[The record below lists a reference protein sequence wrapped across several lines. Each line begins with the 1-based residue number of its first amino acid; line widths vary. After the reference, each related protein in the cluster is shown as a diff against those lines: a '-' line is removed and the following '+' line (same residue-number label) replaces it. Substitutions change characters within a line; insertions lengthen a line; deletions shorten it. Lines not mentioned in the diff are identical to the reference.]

1 MSAPQDFFGRAISQY
16 AEDIFADFIAG
27 LFGMLEKG
35 PGLLPEHRIRSMQAA
50 VDRFFNERREARQ
63 TLAAE
68 KQANPLTPMVEP
80 WHETPGPDPTVDTY
94 TISADP
100 ARGRGIIECRT
111 ADGQSATYEVER
123 GGDDPQ
129 QNLQW
134 AATMAAQLS
143 LYRGEKSP
151 VIEAPAGTPATV
163 FDEAKARLA
172 AEGGQLHV
180 ALGNDYPVAV
190 SESDAPKKIVLP
202 SVSGSPKEEA
212 KPETKNIE
220 HEVQQD
226 DDAFAG
232 IDEKTF
238 APTVQDEETVEGPE
252 EAHDRAEKQAE
263 RPVADAPMPEE
274 HAAPMRDDEEISRQ
288 AAGPEAVE
296 QPSQQILEQATD
308 DSDPAA
314 REAARNTPDVE
325 DIDPQV
331 LDKANAD
338 AAVHAQ
344 AVGNA
349 EDEPTE
355 SPEAPAPATQT
366 QDEPVTEENPPAAVE
381 EPPVVKTED
390 QQEPPEGEK
399 PEAPEPEKPEAATET
414 AETQETPAAEEPH
427 PEEEAPAAELPP
439 EEEAPVVEQSQSED
453 DALAAE
459 VPAEEEAPASV
470 EEEQA
475 EPVEDAPVEDAP
487 VQEAPVEQPAA
498 AVEAAPE
505 VVEAGVPTTEPT
517 VEAGM
522 PAPDPSIDVSEQPL
536 PPPAPLPP
544 RQRLTQQIGG
554 VS

>member
-16 AEDIFADFIAG
+16 AEDIFADFLAG

-50 VDRFFNERREARQ
+50 VDRYFNERREARQ
-63 TLAAE
+63 VIAAE
-68 KQANPLTPMVEP
+68 KEANPLTPMVEP
-80 WHETPGPDPTVDTY
+80 WHETPGPDPAVDTY

-123 GGDDPQ
+123 GGDDEQ
-129 QNLQW
+129 QNLKW

-151 VIEAPAGTPATV
+151 VVEAPARTPATV

-180 ALGNDYPVAV
+180 ALGNDYPVAM
-190 SESDAPKKIVLP
+190 ENEAQKKIVLP
-202 SVSGSPKEEA
+202 SVSGSPKEET
-212 KPETKNIE
+212 KPEVKSE
-220 HEVQQD
+220 EPVVQQD

-238 APTVQDEETVEGPE
+238 ASTVHDEETVEGPE
-252 EAHDRAEKQAE
+252 EVQGRAEKQAE
-263 RPVADAPMPEE
+263 RSVADAPVPGE
-274 HAAPMRDDEEISRQ
+274 HEAPMRDDEEISRQ
-288 AAGPEAVE
+288 AAGVEAVE
-296 QPSQQILEQATD
+296 QPSQQILEQAMD
-308 DSDPAA
+308 DSDPSA

-338 AAVHAQ
+338 VDAAVHAQ
-344 AVGNA
+344 AGANA
-349 EDEPTE
+349 EEEPTE
-355 SPEAPAPATQT
+355 IPEAPAPATQT
-366 QDEPVTEENPPAAVE
+366 QDEPVAEVNPPAAVE

-399 PEAPEPEKPEAATET
+399 PEAPESEKPDAATET
-414 AETQETPAAEEPH
+414 QETQETPAAEEPH

-439 EEEAPVVEQSQSED
+439 EEEAPVVEQSQSEEE
-453 DALAAE
+453 APSSE
-459 VPAEEEAPASV
+459 VPAEEEAPAPV
-470 EEEQA
+470 EEQA
-475 EPVEDAPVEDAP
+475 APVEDAP
-487 VQEAPVEQPAA
+487 VQEAPAEQPAA
-498 AVEAAPE
+498 AVDADPD
-505 VVEAGVPTTEPT
+505 VVEAGVPTAEPT

>member
-80 WHETPGPDPTVDTY
+80 WHETPGPDPAVDTY

-151 VIEAPAGTPATV
+151 VIEAPTGTPATV

-180 ALGNDYPVAV
+180 ALGNDYPVAM
-190 SESDAPKKIVLP
+190 ENEAQKKIVLP
-202 SVSGSPKEEA
+202 SVSGSPKEET
-212 KPETKNIE
+212 KPEVKSE
-220 HEVQQD
+220 EPVVQQD

-263 RPVADAPMPEE
+263 RPVADAPMPGE
-274 HAAPMRDDEEISRQ
+274 HEAPMRDDEEVSRQ

-296 QPSQQILEQATD
+296 QPSQQILEQAMD
-308 DSDPAA
+308 DSDPSA

-344 AVGNA
+344 TGGNT
-349 EDEPTE
+349 EEEPAE
-355 SPEAPAPATQT
+355 SPEAPAPAAQT
-366 QDEPVTEENPPAAVE
+366 QDEPVTEVNPPAAAE
-381 EPPVVKTED
+381 EPPVVETEE
-390 QQEPPEGEK
+390 QQEPTESEK
-399 PEAPEPEKPEAATET
+399 PEAPESEKPAAATET
-414 AETQETPAAEEPH
+414 TDTQETQETPAAEEPH

-439 EEEAPVVEQSQSED
+439 EEEAPVVEQSQSEEE
-453 DALAAE
+453 APAAE
-459 VPAEEEAPASV
+459 VPAEEEEAPAPV
-470 EEEQA
+470 EEQA
-475 EPVEDAPVEDAP
+475 APVEDAP

-505 VVEAGVPTTEPT
+505 VVEAGVPTNEPT

-554 VS
+554 VT